1 MSAYANLPERE
12 ITFLIGYV
20 DVDTLYESVYH
31 KSVSKSTAMKVAELQ
46 DAMYDGSMVEDLV
59 NLFKEDDECTEAESK
74 N

>member
-12 ITFLIGYV
+12 ITFLLGYV
-20 DVDTLYESVYH
+20 DVDTLYESAYH
-31 KSVSKSTAMKVAELQ
+31 KSVSRATAMKVAELQ